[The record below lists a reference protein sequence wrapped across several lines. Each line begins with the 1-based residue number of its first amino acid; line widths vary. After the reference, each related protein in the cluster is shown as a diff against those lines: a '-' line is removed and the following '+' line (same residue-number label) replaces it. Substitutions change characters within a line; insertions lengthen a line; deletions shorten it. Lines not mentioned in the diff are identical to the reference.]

1 MDPLSILPLWLAS
14 AEDFSV
20 VVDAA
25 ESVWPNIIRSLILVL
40 VFLPAVL
47 LLSRIAQQLAL
58 KRFSPQAGL
67 IAGKMVLYLGVIL
80 MVATVMLQ
88 LGFRITAVLGAAGI
102 LTLAISF
109 AAQTSLSNLISGLFI
124 LWEQPFKAGDMILV
138 NGTRG
143 AVISVDLLSVKIRSL
158 DNLFIRV
165 PNETII
171 RSEVTTITRFPIR
184 RLDIN
189 LGVAYREDPGHV
201 MRVIREVAESNPHCL
216 DEPPPIVIFTNFGS
230 SALEFL
236 VGLWFEKS
244 QLLNLRNS
252 FMVDLKKRFDEED
265 IEIPFPHLTLYS
277 GSETDPFPVEMKES
291 VPWREKG
298 RGSRRGPRS

>member
-1 MDPLSILPLWLAS
+1 MSALSLTLAS
-14 AEDFSV
+14 AEEVSV

-25 ESVWPNIIRSLILVL
+25 AESVWPDVVRSLLLVAVFLPLILVL
-40 VFLPAVL
+40 
-47 LLSRIAQQLAL
+47 SRLAQQLAL
-58 KRFSPQAGL
+58 KHLSPQAGL
-67 IAGKMVLYLGVIL
+67 IAGKLILYLGVVLL
-80 MVATVMLQ
+80 MATVMLQ
-88 LGFRITAVLGAAGI
+88 LGFRLTAVLGAAGI

-158 DNLFIRV
+158 DNMFIRV
-165 PNETII
+165 PNDTII

-189 LGVAYREDPGHV
+189 MGVAYREKPDHV
-201 MRVIREVAESNPHCL
+201 MKVIREVAEANPYCL
-216 DEPPPIVIFTNFGS
+216 DEPAPIIVFTNFGS

-236 VGLWFEKS
+236 IGLWFEKS
-244 QLLNLRNS
+244 QFLNLRNS
-252 FMVDLKKRFDEED
+252 FMVDLKKRFDEEG

-277 GSETDPFPVEMKES
+277 GSETDPFPVEMKQ
-291 VPWREKG
+291 PARWRGGE
-298 RGSRRGPRS
+298 RHGSRQPVR